1 MHQRILPAFGWRPTS
16 EAIGLQ
22 LAPIREHRHLGVA
35 EEFDFTDDAIPTGV
49 LPLATRAMANGV
61 LRDPE
66 GKGMFQSLDRC
77 VQRIRHVRMRGVH
90 TWQTGP
96 AARATSDGL
105 IVRVMLTTPWVI
117 ATYCDVVHGAAAG
130 RGDAIRPGLM
140 QGPKDHV
147 DDAL

>member
-1 MHQRILPAFGWRPTS
+1 MR
-16 EAIGLQ
+16 
-22 LAPIREHRHLGVA
+22 VA
-35 EEFDFTDDAIPTGV
+35 EEFDFTNDAVPTGV

-66 GKGMFQSLDRC
+66 RKGMFQSLDGC

-105 IVRVMLTTPWVI
+105 IVRVMLTAPRII
-117 ATYCDVVHGAAAG
+117 AAYRDVVHGTTAG
-130 RGDAIRPGLM
+130 RSDAIRPGLM